1 LRGSALG
8 FAHAIEPT
16 DRPKLG
22 SAKRDFIDRIVVF
35 IRDHT
40 TRPLVKSARVVVFG
54 TLVGIG
60 TVSLF
65 LLFCIAV
72 TRGLQSALDAV
83 VNHDASVWISY
94 FILSALLFIA
104 GIVLMKRRHER
115 NPS

>member
-1 LRGSALG
+1 MPSNPL
-8 FAHAIEPT
+8 T
-16 DRPKLG
+16 DPNWAQR
-22 SAKRDFIDRIVVF
+22 SVDFIDRIVVF

-60 TVSLF
+60 AVSLF
-65 LLFCIAV
+65 VLFCIAV

-83 VNHDASVWISY
+83 VTHDASVWISY

-104 GIVLMKRRHER
+104 GLVLMKRRHER

>member
-1 LRGSALG
+1 MASNPL
-8 FAHAIEPT
+8 T
-16 DRPKLG
+16 DPNWAQR
-22 SAKRDFIDRIVVF
+22 SVDFIDRIVVF

-60 TVSLF
+60 VVSLF
-65 LLFCIAV
+65 VLFCIAV

>member
-1 LRGSALG
+1 MPSNPL
-8 FAHAIEPT
+8 T
-16 DRPKLG
+16 DPNWAQR
-22 SAKRDFIDRIVVF
+22 SVDFIDRIVVF

-65 LLFCIAV
+65 VLFCIAV

-83 VNHDASVWISY
+83 VTHDASVWISY